1 MLDDEKPSGRHVSRH
16 LNSSQHARGD
26 NSPTVAYSPVAPTR
40 TYPSTSSASSAW
52 DKILSTEP
60 KRRTI
65 REKYSSRLH
74 EIRDAASA
82 LSLFFIIII
91 EIMVLYFSS
100 DISSYLNSYLFG
112 PSAHSVNNPQSSMS
126 GTVASFDYQTF
137 LESLSEGDCF
147 NLTAEP
153 DFDSTAHFRK
163 TTVTEGQVVDCSSI
177 EVQYRFVGKTDISA
191 DDDWKEEQRA
201 TPGLLRTYWDGT
213 GEQYNFIRLPY
224 NGKLIIFNFVDDH
237 NFLISNLYL
246 SSDYTLPS
254 DSAGVGLIEVS
265 TDINDCGRDGGWLRE
280 VDGSD
285 TCWTIVERK

>member
-1 MLDDEKPSGRHVSRH
+1 MFDDEIPSGRHVSRH
-16 LNSSQHARGD
+16 LNSVQDARGD

-74 EIRDAASA
+74 EIRDYASEI
-82 LSLFFIIII
+82 SMFFIIII
-91 EIMVLYFSS
+91 VILVLYFKS
-100 DISSYLNSYLFG
+100 DISSYLFG
-112 PSAHSVNNPQSSMS
+112 PSAHSVNNSQSSMS

-147 NLTAEP
+147 TLTVDP
-153 DFDSTAHFRK
+153 YYDSTAGFQR
-163 TTVTEGQVVDCSSI
+163 VNVLEGQVVDCSSM
-177 EVQYRFVGKTDISA
+177 EAQYRFVGKTDISA
-191 DDDWKEEQRA
+191 DDDWEEERRA

-224 NGKLIIFNFVDDH
+224 NGKLIITNFVDDH
-237 NFLISNLYL
+237 NFLMYNLYL
-246 SSDYTLPS
+246 SLDYTLPS

-265 TDINDCGRDGGWLRE
+265 TDINDCGRDGGWLE
-280 VDGSD
+280 EIDGSD

>member
-74 EIRDAASA
+74 EIRDYASEI
-82 LSLFFIIII
+82 SMFFIIII
-91 EIMVLYFSS
+91 VILVLYFKS
-100 DISSYLNSYLFG
+100 DISSYLFG
-112 PSAHSVNNPQSSMS
+112 PSAHSVNNSQSSMS

-147 NLTAEP
+147 TLTVDP
-153 DFDSTAHFRK
+153 YYDSTAGFQR
-163 TTVTEGQVVDCSSI
+163 VNVLEGQVVDCSSM
-177 EVQYRFVGKTDISA
+177 EAQYRFVGKTDISA
-191 DDDWKEEQRA
+191 DDDWEEERRA

-224 NGKLIIFNFVDDH
+224 NGKLIITNFVDDH
-237 NFLISNLYL
+237 NFLMYNLYL
-246 SSDYTLPS
+246 SLDYTLPS

-265 TDINDCGRDGGWLRE
+265 TDINDCGRDGGWLE
-280 VDGSD
+280 EIDGSD

>member
-16 LNSSQHARGD
+16 LYSSQHARGD

-40 TYPSTSSASSAW
+40 TYPSTSSASSARTN
-52 DKILSTEP
+52 IRSTEP

-65 REKYSSRLH
+65 RDKYSSRLH

-91 EIMVLYFSS
+91 EILVLYFSS

-147 NLTAEP
+147 TLTVDP
-153 DFDSTAHFRK
+153 YFDSTAHFQR
-163 TTVTEGQVVDCSSI
+163 VNVVEGQVVDCSAM
-177 EVQYRFVGKTDISA
+177 EAQYRFVGKTDISA
-191 DDDWKEEQRA
+191 DDDWNEEQRA
-201 TPGLLRTYWDGT
+201 APGLLREYWDGT
-213 GEQYNFIRLPY
+213 GEQYNFTALPY
-224 NGKLIIFNFVDDH
+224 NGQKIIYDFADGDS
-237 NFLISNLYL
+237 FLISGYYL
-246 SSDYTLPS
+246 DSDYTLPS
-254 DSAGVGLIEVS
+254 NAADVGLIRVS
-265 TDINDCGRDGGWLRE
+265 TDVNDCGGDGAWLRE
-280 VDGSD
+280 IDGSD

>member
-74 EIRDAASA
+74 KIKEIAYD
-82 LSLFFIIII
+82 LSWLLIFIILTS
-91 EIMVLYFSS
+91 VP
-100 DISSYLNSYLFG
+100 YLNSYLFG

>member
-1 MLDDEKPSGRHVSRH
+1 MLDDEKPSGRHVSRN
-16 LNSSQHARGD
+16 LNSVQDARGD

-40 TYPSTSSASSAW
+40 TYPSTSSASSARTN
-52 DKILSTEP
+52 ICSTEP
-60 KRRTI
+60 KRRKI
-65 REKYSSRLH
+65 REKYSSWLH
-74 EIRDAASA
+74 EIRDYAAD
-82 LSLFFIIII
+82 LSVFLIFIIPFF
-91 EIMVLYFSS
+91 VP
-100 DISSYLNSYLFG
+100 YLSSYLFG

-126 GTVASFDYQTF
+126 GTVASFDYRTF
-137 LESLSEGDCF
+137 LESLSEGDCYT
-147 NLTAEP
+147 LTAEP
-153 DFDSTAHFRK
+153 DFDSTAHFRT

-177 EVQYRFVGKTDISA
+177 EVQYRFVGKTHISA
-191 DDDWKEEQRA
+191 DDDWREERRA
-201 TPGLLRTYWDGT
+201 TPGLLREYWDGT

-265 TDINDCGRDGGWLRE
+265 TDINDCGRDGGWLE
-280 VDGSD
+280 ELDGSD

>member
-1 MLDDEKPSGRHVSRH
+1 MFDDEKPSGRHVSRH

-40 TYPSTSSASSAW
+40 TYPSTSSASSARTN
-52 DKILSTEP
+52 IRSTEP
-60 KRRTI
+60 KLRKL
-65 REKYSSRLH
+65 RELYSR
-74 EIRDAASA
+74 A
-82 LSLFFIIII
+82 LSEIPFVVSIILFIF
-91 EIMVLYFSS
+91 MFFGDFWWPYVSA
-100 DISSYLNSYLFG
+100 YLFG

-137 LESLSEGDCF
+137 LESLSEDDCF
-147 NLTAEP
+147 TLTVEP

-177 EVQYRFVGKTDISA
+177 EVQYRFVGKTHISA
-191 DDDWKEEQRA
+191 DDDWEEERRA
-201 TPGLLRTYWDGT
+201 TPGLSRTYWDGT

-224 NGKLIIFNFVDDH
+224 NGKLIITNFVDDH

-265 TDINDCGRDGGWLRE
+265 TDINDCGRDGGWLE
-280 VDGSD
+280 ELDGSD

>member
-16 LNSSQHARGD
+16 LNSSQDARGD

-40 TYPSTSSASSAW
+40 TYPSTSSASSART
-52 DKILSTEP
+52 DNSSTEP
-60 KRRTI
+60 KRRKI
-65 REKYSSRLH
+65 REKYSSWLR
-74 EIRDAASA
+74 EIRDSAAD
-82 LSLFFIIII
+82 LSVFLIFII
-91 EIMVLYFSS
+91 EALVLYFSG

-147 NLTAEP
+147 TLTAEP
-153 DFDSTAHFRK
+153 DFDSTAHFRR

-177 EVQYRFVGKTDISA
+177 EVQYRFVGKTHISA
-191 DDDWKEEQRA
+191 DDDWREEQRA
-201 TPGLLRTYWDGT
+201 TPGLLRDYWDGT
-213 GEQYNFIRLPY
+213 GEQYNYIRLPY

-237 NFLISNLYL
+237 NFWISNPYL

-265 TDINDCGRDGGWLRE
+265 TDINDCGRDGGRLE
-280 VDGSD
+280 EIDGSD

>member
-1 MLDDEKPSGRHVSRH
+1 MFDDEIPSGRHVSRH
-16 LNSSQHARGD
+16 LNSVQDARGD

-52 DKILSTEP
+52 DNICSTEP
-60 KRRTI
+60 KRRKI
-65 REKYSSRLH
+65 REKYSSWLH
-74 EIRDAASA
+74 EIRDYAGD
-82 LSLFFIIII
+82 LSVFLIFIIPIF
-91 EIMVLYFSS
+91 VA
-100 DISSYLNSYLFG
+100 YLSSYLFG

-126 GTVASFDYQTF
+126 GTVASFDYQNF

-147 NLTAEP
+147 TLTVEP
-153 DFDSTAHFRK
+153 DFDSTAHFQR
-163 TTVTEGQVVDCSSI
+163 VNVVEGQVVDCSVM

-201 TPGLLRTYWDGT
+201 APGLLRAYWDGT
-213 GEQYNFIRLPY
+213 GEQYNFTALPY
-224 NGKLIIFNFVDDH
+224 NGKLIIYDFVDGD
-237 NFLISNLYL
+237 NFRISGYYL
-246 SSDYTLPS
+246 DSDYTLPS

>member
-16 LNSSQHARGD
+16 SNSSQGARGD
-26 NSPTVAYSPVAPTR
+26 NSPTVAYPPVAPTR
-40 TYPSTSSASSAW
+40 TYPSTSSASSARTNNS
-52 DKILSTEP
+52 STEP
-60 KRRTI
+60 KLRKI
-65 REKYSSRLH
+65 RELYSFILSNISFVVSIILFLFMLFG
-74 EIRDAASA
+74 DFWWPYVSA
-82 LSLFFIIII
+82 
-91 EIMVLYFSS
+91 
-100 DISSYLNSYLFG
+100 YLFG

-147 NLTAEP
+147 TLTVDP
-153 DFDSTAHFRK
+153 DFDSTAHFQRIN
-163 TTVTEGQVVDCSSI
+163 VVEGQVVDCSAM

-201 TPGLLRTYWDGT
+201 APGLLRAYWDGT
-213 GEQYNFIRLPY
+213 GEQYNFTALPY
-224 NGKLIIFNFVDDH
+224 NGKLIIYDFVDGD
-237 NFLISNLYL
+237 NFRISGYYL
-246 SSDYTLPS
+246 DSDYTLPS